1 MPEDVGCPCGHQ
13 GSILNETNREGGRVG
28 WNHSPIVRAC
38 LISAQHHRMVNI
50 NCLCMPSPCSALWA
64 GSLVASFLHT
74 FSASCSLL
82 SGIVKLVSPSQSIA
96 LVADSRIVILH
107 CALQLTIPN
116 VIQCRCRGKSV
127 VQEVQPT
134 IVVQ

>member
-13 GSILNETNREGGRVG
+13 GSVLDETNREGGRVG

-38 LISAQHHRMVNI
+38 LISAQHRRMVSI
-50 NCLCMPSPCSALWA
+50 NCLCMPSPYSALWA

-82 SGIVKLVSPSQSIA
+82 SGIIKLVYPSQSTHGC
-96 LVADSRIVILH
+96 SGRCIVSYLYSSPIV
-107 CALQLTIPN
+107 LTI
-116 VIQCRCRGKSV
+116 RGLM
-127 VQEVQPT
+127 
-134 IVVQ
+134 